1 MSPAEKLLNRAYSA
15 ANNTQTFTQ
24 KEAGLWAGIKQFTR
38 SKARRGGAAETG
50 DFLDDISKPRALAV
64 AAVPASVLP
73 ILGVGWNYDNKLDR
87 PEEEPVDFSE
97 ADKSGESLGTASLA
111 ALGGAGGG
119 LASVVYGKLADK
131 PNLQRDLIAALTGT
145 AIGAAVGSTK

>member
-1 MSPAEKLLNRAYSA
+1 MSPAEQLLNRAYSA
-15 ANNTQTFTQ
+15 ANNPQTFTQ
-24 KEAGLWAGIKQFTR
+24 KEAGLGAWIKKFTR
-38 SKARRGGAAETG
+38 SKAIRGGAKETG
-50 DFLDDISKPRALAV
+50 DFLDDISKTRAAGV
-64 AAVPASVLP
+64 AAVPAFS
-73 ILGVGWNYDNKLDR
+73 IWGGVNYSGKLDR

-97 ADKSGESLGTASLA
+97 ADKSEESLGTASLA

-145 AIGAAVGSTK
+145 AIGAAVGSTS